1 MMPKVNVT
9 EMSADMLALYS
20 LTVTDAVQLESYD
33 DCMYRVT
40 VTGEVWI
47 IKRYLYF
54 APNIST
60 LYGTH
65 FLK

>member
-9 EMSADMLALYS
+9 ETSADMLALYS

-40 VTGEVWI
+40 VTGEV
-47 IKRYLYF
+47 
-54 APNIST
+54 
-60 LYGTH
+60 
-65 FLK
+65 